1 MRISD
6 WSSDVC
12 SSDLALVATRLTELV
27 DRPVDE
33 LSGGQRQRVWI
44 ALTLAQGTPLMLLDE
59 PTTFLALAHQV
70 EVLDLLAE
78 LNESEDRPNVTVLPD
93 PNPAC
98 RSAAPRNPLRPRCL
112 PPAPPPSPRA
122 PRGCCSTRRPRS
134 SISPTRWRFS
144 TCWPS
149 STSQRTA
156 RS

>member
-59 PTTFLALAHQV
+59 PTTFLDLAPQV

-78 LNESEDRPNVTVLPD
+78 LNESEDRTIVIVLHAI
-93 PNPAC
+93 NLAC
-98 RSAAPRNPLRPRCL
+98 RHAHPLIAMCDGGITAAGPPSEGHTPALDERVLGAAPPRV
-112 PPAPPPSPRA
+112 APPPP
-122 PRGCCSTRRPRS
+122 
-134 SISPTRWRFS
+134 
-144 TCWPS
+144 
-149 STSQRTA
+149 
-156 RS
+156 

>member
-59 PTTFLALAHQV
+59 PTTFLDLAHQV
-70 EVLDLLAE
+70 EVLDMLAE
-78 LNESEDRPNVTVLPD
+78 LNDSKDRTIVIVQHDLNLAHLYADKLITICDGGIADDDHPSQI
-93 PNPAC
+93 NPQELVE
-98 RSAAPRNPLRPRCL
+98 RVIDLE
-112 PPAPPPSPRA
+112 PPMR
-122 PRGCCSTRRPRS
+122 
-134 SISPTRWRFS
+134 
-144 TCWPS
+144 
-149 STSQRTA
+149 
-156 RS
+156 